1 MQEDKKTRCLACGA
15 HNHGVQTHCLV
26 CQAEL
31 VVGDAPAAAP
41 STAAPKFCTACGTAS
56 IPRLALCPTELRG
69 FFTS

>member
-15 HNHGVQTHCLV
+15 YNHGVQTHCLV

-41 STAAPKFCTACGTAS
+41 STAAPKFCTACGTS
-56 IPRLALCPTELRG
+56 LKEGLKFCTNCGMKR
-69 FFTS
+69 